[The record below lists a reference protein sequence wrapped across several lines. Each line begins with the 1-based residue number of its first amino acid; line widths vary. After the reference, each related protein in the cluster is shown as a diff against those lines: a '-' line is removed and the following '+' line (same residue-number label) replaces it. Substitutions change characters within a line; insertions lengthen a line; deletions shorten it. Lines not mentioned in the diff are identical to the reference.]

1 MTHTHTLMCSDGLQ
15 GDLRSSA
22 AFGISQIVCVRVV
35 AFSVCTHSVWL
46 HVVCVCLC
54 GVSTDISTPTF
65 TIPQDLS
72 ESQSS
77 PSYLISQ
84 QLTVCR
90 YHTALQPAGSR
101 MNPKLS
107 GRLNHLFGSCWFR
120 RNGVVQMLNFQWS
133 TVLSLGCCM
142 WKKKETT
149 SLSPWSGIQF
159 CVRGSDCAIPV
170 ICEWLTLQNQVSVH
184 WIIQCWRGKH

>member
-1 MTHTHTLMCSDGLQ
+1 MLYFSWGCCPVNWSLSGWPRGLLMTHTHTLMCSDGLQ

-120 RNGVVQMLNFQWS
+120 RNGVVQMLNFQ
-133 TVLSLGCCM
+133 
-142 WKKKETT
+142 
-149 SLSPWSGIQF
+149 
-159 CVRGSDCAIPV
+159 
-170 ICEWLTLQNQVSVH
+170 
-184 WIIQCWRGKH
+184 